1 MGFSTFR
8 FPTSKAQHS
17 MLSSCINTATAF
29 FFLKVGWVFDV
40 CVVCVFF
47 FFLVEKF
54 NFALRTQAQNS
65 IFFYLNLKNK
75 NVQAETKL

>member
-1 MGFSTFR
+1 MFVLF
-8 FPTSKAQHS
+8 
-17 MLSSCINTATAF
+17 
-29 FFLKVGWVFDV
+29 VF
-40 CVVCVFF
+40 FF

-75 NVQAETKL
+75 NVQAETKLWEFVLKGWKRELLRSGE

>member
-1 MGFSTFR
+1 MRLVLRARTTCLRCFCASALTVVNAGLGFSTFR
-8 FPTSKAQHS
+8 FPTSKAQHF

-47 FFLVEKF
+47 FSCGKV
-54 NFALRTQAQNS
+54 
-65 IFFYLNLKNK
+65 
-75 NVQAETKL
+75 